1 MGFSIDLLINIFLKK
16 FLATNYVEEKK
27 AFEDLVDFF
36 YSHLKVNKNAH
47 IYHYNSY
54 EETALKKLSQKYE
67 TKIFEVDFILRENK
81 LVDLY
86 KVVKDSV
93 ILSSENYRLKTI
105 EKFYKLDREEDI
117 ASGQDSL
124 VAFEKYLD
132 SGHKEILD
140 EIIKYNE
147 QDCKSLIYLQEWLIS
162 IKPDEI
168 DSLEKIEEENISENS
183 LERIKRR
190 IRNQGLYKK
199 Y

>member
-1 MGFSIDLLINIFLKK
+1 ML
-16 FLATNYVEEKK
+16 
-27 AFEDLVDFF
+27 AFEDLIDFF

-105 EKFYKLDREEDI
+105 FAIKGNHYIFLVNFKSSFALYFKF
-117 ASGQDSL
+117 
-124 VAFEKYLD
+124 
-132 SGHKEILD
+132 
-140 EIIKYNE
+140 
-147 QDCKSLIYLQEWLIS
+147 
-162 IKPDEI
+162 
-168 DSLEKIEEENISENS
+168 
-183 LERIKRR
+183 
-190 IRNQGLYKK
+190 
-199 Y
+199 

>member
-1 MGFSIDLLINIFLKK
+1 MLK
-16 FLATNYVEEKK
+16 KK
-27 AFEDLVDFF
+27 AFEDLIDF
-36 YSHLKVNKNAH
+36 SISSKVNKNAH

-86 KVVKDSV
+86 VVKDSV

-168 DSLEKIEEENISENS
+168 DSPEKIEEENISKILGDN
-183 LERIKRR
+183 
-190 IRNQGLYKK
+190 
-199 Y
+199 